1 MRARVSRSQDLN
13 RQLNE
18 QIDEHV
24 SRVGFPPSVLLAI
37 GDESLSPIVGK
48 RLRDRGCDVLEV
60 RDAATFH
67 QLLREGTHCD
77 VLLLD
82 EAQSLAG
89 CSPLHGLAYA
99 RRHGLDAPA
108 IALVRLEDDHARTEA
123 RRLDLLLCAR
133 AVVLGSLDRV
143 LLTALLRVRYRTS
156 RAA

>member
-1 MRARVSRSQDLN
+1 MRARISQSQNLA

-24 SRVGFPPSVLLAI
+24 ARVGFPPSVLLAMT
-37 GDESLSPIVGK
+37 DDSLRATVGK

-60 RDAATFH
+60 GDASTFH
-67 QLLREGTHCD
+67 EVILEGTHCD
-77 VLLLD
+77 IFLLD
-82 EAQSLAG
+82 ELAG

-99 RRHGLDAPA
+99 RRHGVQVPTIA
-108 IALVRLEDDHARTEA
+108 IVQLEDEHARTEA

-143 LLTALLRVRYRTS
+143 LLTALRRVRYRTS